1 MNNAKYRTLLETLK
15 KDILSGKYSSE
26 EHFPSIR
33 ALSRRFGLAGTTVQ
47 RAIEELGHQGLISR
61 IQGRGTIV
69 TKQGASRK
77 LGVIVP
83 LHAYSEIFTKIVGVL
98 SRLAQEAGYTLV
110 LGDVS
115 STSHSARE
123 RMAKSM
129 ARRFVEEGV
138 AGVIFMPIDF
148 LSDAE
153 RVNREVL
160 KIFDDAG
167 IAVVLCDYDIVS
179 PPKRSGYDVV
189 GINNVEAGAA
199 MVEHL
204 VLAGARR
211 ISFLLHPNSPLSH
224 RNRYRGA
231 VIAEKD
237 RPGLIVRK
245 LVTDPD
251 DTKGIL
257 RHLKSF
263 RPNAVICGN
272 DALAVKFSRV
282 LQKLKKAV
290 PDDLLLA
297 GFDGV
302 QLGAMMIPPLTT
314 ICQPCDKMAEIVFHA
329 LVARIGNPSLPPREV
344 YLPFRLIATESTVR
358 PSGKNSQKTC
368 SRSKGKE

>member
-1 MNNAKYRTLLETLK
+1 MRELKYQKAFDTLRSE
-15 KDILSGKYSSE
+15 ILSGKYSATTS
-26 EHFPSIR
+26 FPSVMGAGKRFGISRLTAVKVFDKLKEAGLIR
-33 ALSRRFGLAGTTVQ
+33 ARSGSGTF
-47 RAIEELGHQGLISR
+47 
-61 IQGRGTIV
+61 V

-110 LGDVS
+110 FGDVS

-148 LSDAE
+148 LSDVE

-204 VLAGARR
+204 VSAGARR

-358 PSGKNSQKTC
+358 PLVRNSRKIC
-368 SRSKGKE
+368 SRLKGKE

>member
-69 TKQGASRK
+69 TRQGASRK

-110 LGDVS
+110 FGDVS

-160 KIFDDAG
+160 RIFDAAG

-231 VIAEKD
+231 VIAEKSHS
-237 RPGLIVRK
+237 GLIVRK

-251 DTKGIL
+251 DAKGIL

-368 SRSKGKE
+368 SRLKGKE